1 MIFLTPRSEL
11 DLYPWKITATP
22 TSVYHPKY
30 IDMTDE
36 VPSLFAFA
44 NPQDDSEKNMWKEN
58 DKNPYLT
65 FPSKFSDLSEI
76 QTKWRVNASISFT
89 SLPFIPKV
97 IPRAKRKRYRI
108 SQNKCI
114 MNWSPE
120 QFTMMDEMIGDK
132 VFSMVGQTAPG
143 LMFINLMPYVD
154 FVFTFE
160 LLLTSPLTEWIH
172 ISSIETPTM
181 KVLPDLKKVNLEQ
194 SDVKLFCRYKEKGE
208 TRIGAPPIP
217 NIYRDGAI
225 CTGQMPT
232 PMRMLQYSN
241 SIIGGL
247 SNWLSA
253 FFSQKANADLATGYT
268 SEFFE
273 NLIETGT
280 QTLTLPNK
288 EEIKKFARASD
299 NGLFYTASDMP
310 AEPEGMESL

>member
-30 IDMTDE
+30 IDIRDE
-36 VPSLFAFA
+36 APALFAFA
-44 NPQDDSEKNMWKEN
+44 NPKDDSEKDMWKEN
-58 DKNPYLT
+58 EKNPYLT

-89 SLPFIPKV
+89 SLPFIPRV
-97 IPRAKRKRYRI
+97 TPRAKRKRYRI

-120 QFTMMDEMIGDK
+120 QFTMMDEMVGDK
-132 VFSMVGQTAPG
+132 VFSMIGQTAPG

-154 FVFTFE
+154 FVFSFE
-160 LLLTSPLTEWIH
+160 LLLNSPLTEWIH
-172 ISSIETPTM
+172 VHYGDPPTM
-181 KVLPDLKKVNLEQ
+181 KVLPDLKKVNIEQ
-194 SDVKLFCRYKEKGE
+194 SGVKLFCRFKERGE
-208 TRIGAPPIP
+208 TRIGVPPIP

-232 PMRMLQYSN
+232 PMMLLQYSN

-253 FFSQKANADLATGYT
+253 FFSQKVNADLATGYT

-310 AEPEGMESL
+310 AEPEGMETL